1 MKTTDFLKENATIA
15 QESPEDTGMVINNLH
30 TIMRVTADL
39 AKRLKGD
46 ENLDEWIKE
55 KIAVAK
61 SMMVTV
67 EDYIA
72 SQQEMGSSSV
82 PEFDTDSAERMFAES
97 LQEDASG
104 GATGS
109 SSVAVSMTSLNKED
123 KGSFSRNDVI
133 KRLGSYGSKPLG
145 AGPVKFKAP
154 K

>member
-1 MKTTDFLKENATIA
+1 MKTTEFLKENATIA

-39 AKRLKGD
+39 AKRLQGD

-72 SQQEMGSSSV
+72 SQQEMGGDEVPGCVSSWRCR
-82 PEFDTDSAERMFAES
+82 PRLRAHRRR
-97 LQEDASG
+97 ASRG
-104 GATGS
+104 TGR
-109 SSVAVSMTSLNKED
+109 ARPARARRRT
-123 KGSFSRNDVI
+123 R
-133 KRLGSYGSKPLG
+133 G
-145 AGPVKFKAP
+145 AGR
-154 K
+154 

>member
-1 MKTTDFLKENATIA
+1 MKTTEFLKENAAIA
-15 QESPEDTGMVINNLH
+15 QESPEDTSMVVNNLH

-39 AKRLKGD
+39 AKRLKGN

-72 SQQEMGSSSV
+72 SQQEMGGEEV
-82 PEFDTDSAERMFAES
+82 PGFDADSAERMFAES
-97 LQEDASG
+97 LNESDA
-104 GATGS
+104 ATSSS
-109 SSVAVSMTSLNKED
+109 SSVAVVNSVLGEKD
-123 KGSFSRNDVI
+123 GFSRKDLI
-133 KRLGSYGSKPLG
+133 KRLGSYGSRPVG

>member
-1 MKTTDFLKENATIA
+1 MKTTDFINTYVKEN
-15 QESPEDTGMVINNLH
+15 PEEISMVVNNLH

-39 AKRLKGD
+39 AKRVKGSED
-46 ENLDEWIKE
+46 LDEWCKE

-72 SQQEMGSSSV
+72 SQQEMGQEE
-82 PEFDTDSAERMFAES
+82 PTTFDVEKAERMFAES
-97 LQEDASG
+97 LNESDAG
-104 GATGS
+104 GTCS
-109 SSVAVSMTSLNKED
+109 SSIAVSMTSLNKED

>member
-1 MKTTDFLKENATIA
+1 MKTTEFLKENATIA

-39 AKRLKGD
+39 AKRLQGD

-72 SQQEMGSSSV
+72 SQQEMGGDEV
-82 PEFDTDSAERMFAES
+82 PGFDADSAERQLAES
-97 LQEDASG
+97 LNESDG
-104 GATGS
+104 GTCS
-109 SSVAVSMTSLNKED
+109 SSIAVTMTTLGE
-123 KGSFSRNDVI
+123 KGGFSKKDVDA
-133 KRLGSYGSKPLG
+133 KLSGYGNMLSRGGK
-145 AGPVKFKAP
+145 VKVGK
-154 K
+154 

>member
-1 MKTTDFLKENATIA
+1 MKTTDFLTESVIA
-15 QESPEDTGMVINNLH
+15 QESPEDTGMVVNNLH

-39 AKRLKGD
+39 ARRLKGD

-72 SQQEMGSSSV
+72 SQQEMGQDE
-82 PEFDTDSAERMFAES
+82 PTTFDVDRAERQFAES
-97 LQEDASG
+97 LSEDA
-104 GATGS
+104 GATCSGS
-109 SSVAVSMTSLNKED
+109 IAVAVETLGE
-123 KGSFSRNDVI
+123 KGGFSKKDVT
-133 KRLGSYGSKPLG
+133 KRLGSYTNQLSRGG
-145 AGPVKFKAP
+145 VVKVGK